1 MLYLVC
7 AGTERLAVEF
17 IRLNPRIWGG
27 LSQAQLIA
35 IVLTAVGVVGWWLPF
50 GAGRDRLSERSAR
63 KPGE

>member
-35 IVLTAVGVVGWWLPF
+35 IVLTAVGVVGWILL
-50 GAGRDRLSERSAR
+50 GQRGNRGVSLVRQ
-63 KPGE
+63 